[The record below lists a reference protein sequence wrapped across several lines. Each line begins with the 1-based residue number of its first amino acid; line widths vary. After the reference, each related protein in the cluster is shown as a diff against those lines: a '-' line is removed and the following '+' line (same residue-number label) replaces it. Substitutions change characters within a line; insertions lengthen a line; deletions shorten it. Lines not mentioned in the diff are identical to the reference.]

1 MTQRGPLSGSFLDN
15 GDLELKEILGRGGMG
30 VVYRG
35 RQVSLDRVVA
45 VKFLLLENVP
55 ESERQDAANRLHD
68 EARAAA
74 RIRHKNLVEIISMGV
89 DDEVGPYIVYEYLP
103 GGTLKAKVEDDGPM
117 EWKIFYRN
125 VGRGLLQALGELHKA
140 GIIHRDVKPENVLAS
155 ENGCYKLGD
164 LGLALFQGR
173 SANTLAGTL
182 YGTPGYL
189 APERV
194 SEDSGDLGLGSD
206 LYSAAVLMVEAVTGS
221 LPFHGRSSVEIIS
234 DQLKRKVDKQAL
246 AGRGLPK
253 EVSRVL
259 ARALSR
265 NPRRRPKKA
274 ADFIKQLD
282 EATFGKAQS
291 TVKRAITKKV
301 QRSNKVFVIMAIVLI
316 LSTIGGAYHFFKKR
330 HRQVKRLG
338 PEFKKLR
345 QKAIAGKVAPQT
357 IGLMVLESEL
367 AARLKLAETT
377 KADTAG
383 VLYLARYC
391 QDKKL
396 YDKALEFYGLL
407 SKSEQ
412 SPLPFF
418 QILEAMTLCA
428 QNGNEWKEFSRIL
441 PTMQS
446 GEHSSEEADLLR
458 LRMAQAIIEQ
468 YISETHRQR
477 DKRGRAKAFVSVET
491 LQEALMMLRRGKHA
505 KEEMLALE
513 LQMTALA
520 FQTGNTDKEE
530 LIKLTKE
537 VVNNER
543 LSLVQINE
551 LLRRA
556 VFILNYAYMPA
567 EEDMNRNIAWLD
579 ELLEKNKD
587 PDEKAQLLACKSAV
601 LIKSLTD
608 LGRPTKKRGA
618 RALQAAQEALGYAQ
632 RPNVRAY
639 AHTTKAW
646 ILARSSRYEEAWRTF
661 KSVSKKN
668 IEAKQLWWYL
678 RVRGGLESY
687 DNDFQKAMAT
697 HRQALECAPPELT
710 HYIRLVHAGSVASSA
725 GFIVPGQ

>member
-1 MTQRGPLSGSFLDN
+1 MVRPLSGSFLDN

-45 VKFLLLENVP
+45 IKLLLLEKVP

-68 EARAAA
+68 EAQAAA
-74 RIRHKNLVEIISMGV
+74 RIRHKNLVEIISLGV
-89 DDEVGPYIVYEYLP
+89 DDKMGPYIVYEFLP
-103 GGTLKAKVEDDGPM
+103 GGTLKAKVEKDGPM
-117 EWKIFYRN
+117 EWKTFYRH
-125 VGRGLLQALGELHKA
+125 VGRGLLQALGELHKV

-155 ENGCYKLGD
+155 EDGSYKLGD

-194 SEDSGDLGLGSD
+194 SEHSEVLGSGSD
-206 LYSAAVLMVEAVTGS
+206 LYSAAVLMVESVTGS

-234 DQLKRKVDKQAL
+234 DQLKRKVDKRAL

-265 NPRRRPKKA
+265 NPRRRPKTA
-274 ADFIKQLD
+274 AEFIKQLD
-282 EATFGKAQS
+282 EATFSKAKS
-291 TVKRAITKKV
+291 TTKQAITKKV
-301 QRSNKVFVIMAIVLI
+301 QKSNNILVILAILLVMC
-316 LSTIGGAYHFFKKR
+316 TIGGLHHFLRKGSR
-330 HRQVKRLG
+330 TVKRLG
-338 PEFKKLR
+338 PEFQKLR
-345 QKAIAGKVAPQT
+345 QKAIAGSVAPQT
-357 IGLMVLESEL
+357 IGSMVLESEL
-367 AARLKLAETT
+367 ATRLKLVETT

-383 VLYLARYC
+383 LLYLARFC
-391 QDKKL
+391 QDKKIF
-396 YDKALEFYGLL
+396 DKALTFYGRLA
-407 SKSEQ
+407 KNEQ
-412 SPLPFF
+412 RPLPFAK
-418 QILEAMTLCA
+418 ILAAMTFCA
-428 QNGNEWKEFSRIL
+428 NKGNEWKEFSRIL
-441 PTMQS
+441 PTLHS
-446 GEHSSEEADLLR
+446 GKLSAEEGDLLR

-477 DKRGRAKAFVSVET
+477 DKRGRAKAGVSVET
-491 LQEALMMLRRGKHA
+491 LQEALLMLRRGKHA
-505 KEEMLALE
+505 KEEKLALE
-513 LQMTALA
+513 LQLTALA
-520 FQTGNTDKEE
+520 FQTGDNDKEE

-537 VVNNER
+537 VLKNEG
-543 LSLVQINE
+543 LPLVQVNE

-567 EEDMNRNIAWLD
+567 EEDMMRNIAWLD
-579 ELLEKNKD
+579 ELLERNKD

-608 LGRPTKKRGA
+608 LGRPTPQRGA
-618 RALQAAQEALGYAQ
+618 KALQAAQEALKLSQ
-632 RPNVRAY
+632 KVNVRAY
-639 AHTTKAW
+639 ALATKAW

-661 KSVSKKN
+661 RKINKKD

-678 RVRGGLESY
+678 RVKGGLESY
-687 DNDFQKAMAT
+687 DQDYQKAMAT